1 MTETNQDHIERRC
14 RLVCRMRRLIGRILD
29 CRVVPFV
36 GAGFS
41 ARKPVRKGEFDPSAA
56 EMQRRLEDLIPRD
69 NPTAQRAAAES
80 GAVYVR
86 PRAAQNGAPDR
97 LRRSSAGNSV
107 VKTTSLA
114 KTAEI
119 ASWFTT
125 NSEILNAAE
134 IEEFATLAPT
144 DCHRYLAYMAREG
157 WITQVLSTNYDTCI
171 EKAFEESYGAGR
183 SQGAP
188 YPIEKITSLGDY
200 TRYGAEAH
208 RRGEPLLHLYKL
220 NGCAK
225 KFKNKEKGNEILLTE
240 RQLQKMRS
248 DGWKHAMLGHV
259 GRTHTLLF
267 SGFGAEEPQ
276 IRHTVLA
283 LIDDFA
289 ADNNH
294 RRTENNDGQQDA
306 SQCYEALT
314 EDYDT
319 QSNRECRRAGAACQR
334 PHAPWVTTY
343 DAEPTFPQTQLL
355 MAFVDA
361 YAPSRGGNGRSGSPL
376 DRIYDLVIGGAD
388 GPALCDPNWYG
399 RLQEPTQPAP
409 GCDAAHPTL
418 PADLLWKR
426 LYQLAMAQRLARDV
440 EDSPL
445 FGWLRDT
452 GVDVLGARTI
462 TRELKRWI
470 ETRASDNDF
479 DRPVTRWWERVSRPS
494 SAPNGNGT
502 ASNMTGAMPLL
513 WMQLL
518 SNMELLDSRTNGD
531 IYYPYR
537 ADRLGWWIT
546 LALVYFLSDWLGT
559 GPADYDMVD
568 GIGPMWG
575 LDDATTDATRGPA
588 IRFVLVSDKSG
599 LPVTTMLS
607 EKGMNRVGA
616 GTSRRIIRILV
627 PMGRDKPPR
636 GRFEQRSE
644 DHGLLRTGEYVAI
657 SAARMFSG
665 VIWPCLRY
673 HTYDNLGR
681 DDLRRVLI
689 VRLRREAA
697 TVMSQPRLHPRL
709 NKET

>member
-1 MTETNQDHIERRC
+1 M
-14 RLVCRMRRLIGRILD
+14 
-29 CRVVPFV
+29 PFV

-86 PRAAQNGAPDR
+86 PRSAQNGAPDR

-125 NSEILNAAE
+125 NSEILKKAK
-134 IEEFATLAPT
+134 IKKFATLAPT

-183 SQGAP
+183 SQGAAC
-188 YPIEKITSLGDY
+188 PIEKITSLKDY

-220 NGCAK
+220 NGCA
-225 KFKNKEKGNEILLTE
+225 EKYNGDRSHEILLTE

-248 DGWKHAMLGHV
+248 DGWKHAMLGHI

-294 RRTENNDGQQDA
+294 RGTENNDRQQDA
-306 SQCYEALT
+306 SQCYGSPEGDIRSRT
-314 EDYDT
+314 ERGC
-319 QSNRECRRAGAACQR
+319 QEPSAPCQR

-361 YAPSRGGNGRSGSPL
+361 YAPSRGGNGRSGSLL

-388 GPALCDPNWYG
+388 EPALRDPNWYG
-399 RLQEPTQPAP
+399 RLQEATQPAP
-409 GCDAAHPTL
+409 GCDAAHPKL

-426 LYQLAMAQRLARDV
+426 LYQLAMAQRLAD
-440 EDSPL
+440 DLPTSPL
-445 FGWLRDT
+445 VGWMRDIGVSSDRVSSVVDELWMWLT
-452 GVDVLGARTI
+452 GSGSRRPAGRVPSAMWL
-462 TRELKRWI
+462 W
-470 ETRASDNDF
+470 DNDAA
-479 DRPVTRWWERVSRPS
+479 TTMGS
-494 SAPNGNGT
+494 T
-502 ASNMTGAMPLL
+502 HHMPLMNL
-513 WMQLL
+513 FVRMTDPHGGGG
-518 SNMELLDSRTNGD
+518 NAR
-531 IYYPYR
+531 YRPYR
-537 ADRLGWWIT
+537 SDRLGWWIV
-546 LALVYFLSDWLGT
+546 LALIYFLHEKYRIYNHFHSIPGIGVVWTGEPSLGT
-559 GPADYDMVD
+559 RSTRAVACPRLVLAFNSGALPAAVVHHPSTIAD
-568 GIGPMWG
+568 GDI
-575 LDDATTDATRGPA
+575 DQRYF
-588 IRFVLVSDKSG
+588 IRVLVPSDYGSPAGGKISFMHGADRLSG
-599 LPVTTMLS
+599 EFDTVPVERIFREVIVPLLARKAGAARSKT
-607 EKGMNRVGA
+607 GMP
-616 GTSRRIIRILV
+616 SRR
-627 PMGRDKPPR
+627 
-636 GRFEQRSE
+636 EQ
-644 DHGLLRTGEYVAI
+644 
-657 SAARMFSG
+657 AA
-665 VIWPCLRY
+665 
-673 HTYDNLGR
+673 TA
-681 DDLRRVLI
+681 DDVCTSLY
-689 VRLRREAA
+689 REAA
-697 TVMSQPRLHPRL
+697 RFRSENRGNRTVLRGT
-709 NKET
+709 E